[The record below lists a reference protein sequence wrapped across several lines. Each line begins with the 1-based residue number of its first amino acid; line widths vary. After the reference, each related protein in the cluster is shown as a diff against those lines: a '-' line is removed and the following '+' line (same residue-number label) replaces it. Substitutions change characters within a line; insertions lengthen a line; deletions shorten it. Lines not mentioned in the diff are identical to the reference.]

1 MPSRDPRA
9 VTTQIGAVLLLGILV
24 ILLTA
29 YQATIVPEANAE
41 TEFDHSRAVLDE
53 LQTLQAEYHNAMSTG
68 TDVESTVTLGTDY
81 SSRLLAI
88 NPPPASGRLATTA
101 EGSIR
106 SDGIDI
112 GAICGQGGTTRALQ
126 YEPNYHEYRDAPT
139 ITFESSVLYSDFGDE
154 YIVESEQSIIS
165 GTQLELTPLDG
176 TISETGTGRESI
188 RFRAG
193 PKNTTEETVS
203 GELRLTIP
211 TEIPADQWEDD
222 PKLLADE
229 LVSNGGQV
237 DRVEENASAD
247 GVDIILEDG
256 TYDVSCRASGVTDE
270 PSSGSAG
277 DGSGDGSAS
286 GNIDP
291 GVGQGGESDYANTET
306 ETVSAPGGVWTGV
319 NNVNSIRLERP
330 RFSPTDP
337 ADGTPDEAER
347 YFNLGLMIGNDT
359 REYVFIIGTGG
370 DTNALRY
377 EQEANGRS
385 WAEKRRVVLYKY
397 TEGEKPTDLFDKED
411 LTKSGLN
418 NVLDGGLLDILNKLY
433 YTDPSKVE
441 SGLKEVRAFLNN
453 SDSSEIF
460 ITDMHGRTDIT
471 LGQRANDNEAYF
483 LSIDDDDKNTKT
495 HAVQPTDTSN
505 YSMLKF
511 GLVNELS
518 TNQIED
524 ISNISITIT
533 DGPTAE
539 RVENYQMGTGEYV
552 SEVYFDGNNREGYI
566 NSSFN
571 TSTSTSF
578 EQTAGIDED
587 SGVEIYVNGFRD
599 GDDNPVDLEVG
610 DEIETTF
617 EYVVDGETYTQTLT
631 FEVKQRST
639 E

>member
-1 MPSRDPRA
+1 MLSSDARA

-24 ILLTA
+24 TLLTA

-68 TDVESTVTLGTDY
+68 TDIESTVTLGTDY

-222 PKLLADE
+222 PKLLAEE
-229 LVSNGGQV
+229 LVSDGGQV
-237 DRVEENASAD
+237 DRVEENASAN
-247 GVDIILEDG
+247 GIDIILEDG
-256 TYDVSCRASGVTDE
+256 TYDVSCRASGVTGE

-277 DGSGDGSAS
+277 DGSGDGSGS
-286 GNIDP
+286 GSINP

-319 NNVNSIRLERP
+319 NDVNSIRLERP
-330 RFSPTDP
+330 RFSPIRPQDSQLKSKNRYFRVGMTISNDTTEYILIVGEKQKGITYQQK
-337 ADGTPDEAER
+337 ANDEAWNDREV
-347 YFNLGLMIGNDT
+347 GLY
-359 REYVFIIGTGG
+359 EY
-370 DTNALRY
+370 
-377 EQEANGRS
+377 
-385 WAEKRRVVLYKY
+385 K
-397 TEGEKPTDLFDKED
+397 EGESPSKKFNGQP
-411 LTKSGLN
+411 LTESGLD
-418 NVLDGGLLDILNKLY
+418 NVLNGGTLDVLNKLY
-433 YTDPSKVE
+433 YTNPSKVE
-441 SGLKEVRAFLNN
+441 SGLKEVREFLNN

-483 LSIDDDDKNTKT
+483 LSIDDDDKNTET

-518 TNQIED
+518 TNQVEE

-539 RVENYQMGTGEYV
+539 RVENYRMGTGEYV

-571 TSTSTSF
+571 TSTSTAF

-599 GDDNPVDLEVG
+599 GDGNPVDLEVG
-610 DEIETTF
+610 DEIETQF
-617 EYVVDGETYTQTLT
+617 EYVVGGETYTQTLT